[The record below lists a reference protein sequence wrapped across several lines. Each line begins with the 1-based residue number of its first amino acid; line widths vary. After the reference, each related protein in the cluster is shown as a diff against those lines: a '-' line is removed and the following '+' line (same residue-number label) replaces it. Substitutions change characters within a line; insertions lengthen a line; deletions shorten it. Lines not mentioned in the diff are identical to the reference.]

1 MCVTHRSEPSAQ
13 RYEIGVVLQV
23 EQLHQLNW
31 GLTGGE
37 TPRLR
42 QNLRSER
49 EERDRGRVV
58 RQEHRSGTGRPAAF
72 MVKQSEKS
80 SHGTSPHH
88 LFNCGWI
95 LTCCLY

>member
-1 MCVTHRSEPSAQ
+1 MFLSHLQLQLEESVCVTHRSEPSAQ
-13 RYEIGVVLQV
+13 RYKIGVVLQV

-58 RQEHRSGTGRPAAF
+58 RQEH
-72 MVKQSEKS
+72 VKVDLQ
-80 SHGTSPHH
+80 H
-88 LFNCGWI
+88 LW
-95 LTCCLY
+95 